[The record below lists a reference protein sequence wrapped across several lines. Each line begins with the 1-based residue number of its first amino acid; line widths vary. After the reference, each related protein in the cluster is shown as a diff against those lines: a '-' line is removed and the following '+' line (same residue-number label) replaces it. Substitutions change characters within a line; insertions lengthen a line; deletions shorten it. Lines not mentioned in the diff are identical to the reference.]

1 MIKNKS
7 IKQDILRLLPK
18 VETYLRSRKDVQFAY
33 LFGSYA
39 KGKITPLSDVDIAV
53 YLSGSNFSQK
63 RLEIL
68 GGLIE
73 VLKTD
78 EIDLVIL
85 NTAPLP
91 LKIRILRNRKLLVDR
106 TPLVRHAFESTTMRV
121 YLDFSKLE
129 KRILERRYING

>member
-1 MIKNKS
+1 
-7 IKQDILRLLPK
+7 
-18 VETYLRSRKDVQFAY
+18 VEVYLRSREDVQFAY

-63 RLEIL
+63 RLEII

-121 YLDFSKLE
+121 YLDFNKLE

>member
-1 MIKNKS
+1 ME
-7 IKQDILRLLPK
+7 
-18 VETYLRSRKDVQFAY
+18 VYLRSREDVQFAY

-63 RLEIL
+63 RLEII

-121 YLDFSKLE
+121 YLDFNKLE

>member
-1 MIKNKS
+1 M
-7 IKQDILRLLPK
+7 
-18 VETYLRSRKDVQFAY
+18 ETYLRSRKDVQFAY

>member
-18 VETYLRSRKDVQFAY
+18 VEVYLRSREDVQFAY

-121 YLDFSKLE
+121 YLDFNKLE

>member
-18 VETYLRSRKDVQFAY
+18 VETYLRYRKDVQFAY

>member
-7 IKQDILRLLPK
+7 IKQDIPRLLPK
-18 VETYLRSRKDVQFAY
+18 VETYLRYRKDVQFAY

>member
-1 MIKNKS
+1 ME
-7 IKQDILRLLPK
+7 
-18 VETYLRSRKDVQFAY
+18 VYLRSREDVQFAY

-63 RLEIL
+63 RLEII

>member
-18 VETYLRSRKDVQFAY
+18 VEAYLKYREDVQFAY

-106 TPLVRHAFESTTMRV
+106 TPLVRHSFESTTMRV

-129 KRILERRYING
+129 KRLLERRYING

>member
-1 MIKNKS
+1 MIKNKY
-7 IKQDILRLLPK
+7 IKQDILKLLPK
-18 VETYLRSRKDVQFAY
+18 VETYLRYREDVQFAY

-91 LKIRILRNRKLLVDR
+91 LAVIK
-106 TPLVRHAFESTTMRV
+106 
-121 YLDFSKLE
+121 
-129 KRILERRYING
+129 